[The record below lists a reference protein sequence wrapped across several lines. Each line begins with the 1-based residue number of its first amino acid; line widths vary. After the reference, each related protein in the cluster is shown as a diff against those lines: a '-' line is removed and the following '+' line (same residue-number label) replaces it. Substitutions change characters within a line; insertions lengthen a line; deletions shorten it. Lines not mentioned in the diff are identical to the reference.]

1 MKLKSPLSVLWQ
13 QGQKKPIWIMIF
25 HISDINHFVITGLYN
40 VIYQWKGSRWL
51 NFWSLLQN
59 CASLKKEITYLQ
71 YLILSS
77 VRKHLKMVIKCR
89 KLGMFPLW
97 RNCKSVL
104 LTSSENVRQHFN
116 LKIRELTVFRC
127 MLFRNIGDLEN
138 INYK

>member
-1 MKLKSPLSVLWQ
+1 MKRFK
-13 QGQKKPIWIMIF
+13 MIEF
-25 HISDINHFVITGLYN
+25 LVTTAKLRVS
-40 VIYQWKGSRWL
+40 
-51 NFWSLLQN
+51 
-59 CASLKKEITYLQ
+59 KKEITYLQ

-77 VRKHLKMVIKCR
+77 VRKHFTMVIKCR

-104 LTSSENVRQHFN
+104 LTSSKNVRQHFN